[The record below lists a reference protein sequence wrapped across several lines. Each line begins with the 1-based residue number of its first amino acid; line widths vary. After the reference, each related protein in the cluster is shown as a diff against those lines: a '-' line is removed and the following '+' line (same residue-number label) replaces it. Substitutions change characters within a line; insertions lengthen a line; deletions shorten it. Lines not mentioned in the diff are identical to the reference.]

1 MTKES
6 ERHWQQ
12 VYQSKRVDEVSW
24 YQPEARLSLEVI
36 RQVAP
41 DLATPVIDVGGGAST
56 LVDGLLE
63 AGYTDV
69 TVLDIAS
76 AALTTAAQ
84 RLGGRSREV
93 KWMAADV
100 LGTPLAVGAYGI
112 WHDRAVF
119 HFLTSEADRRKY
131 VETVTAAVRP
141 GGFVLVATFAGDGP
155 AKCSGLPVMRY
166 EPEALHREFG
176 GGFKLMDS
184 RRESHTTPMGT
195 QQAFIYCL
203 CRVTK

>member
-1 MTKES
+1 MPTEN

-12 VYQSKRVDEVSW
+12 VYETKKVDEVSW
-24 YQPEARLSLEVI
+24 YQPEARLSLDLI
-36 RQVAP
+36 KQVAP
-41 DLATPVIDVGGGAST
+41 DLATPLIDVGGGAST
-56 LVDGLLE
+56 LVDGLL
-63 AGYTDV
+63 AVGYSDV
-69 TVLDIAS
+69 TVLDIAG
-76 AALTTAAQ
+76 AALTTAAK
-84 RLGGRSREV
+84 RLGDRARAV
-93 KWMAADV
+93 KWMATDV
-100 LGTPLAVGAYGI
+100 LAAPLAAGAYGV

-176 GGFKLMDS
+176 GGFNLMES
-184 RRESHTTPMGT
+184 RRESHQTPMGT
-195 QQAFIYCL
+195 QQSFIYCL
-203 CRVTK
+203 CRVAG

>member
-1 MTKES
+1 MPTEK
-6 ERHWQQ
+6 ERHWQN
-12 VYQSKRVDEVSW
+12 VYETKKVDEVSW

-41 DLATPVIDVGGGAST
+41 TLVTPVIDVGGGAST
-56 LVDGLLE
+56 LVDGLLD
-63 AGYTDV
+63 AGYTDI
-69 TVLDIAS
+69 TVLDIAG

-84 RLGGRSREV
+84 RLGDRAKSV

-100 LGTPLAVGAYGI
+100 LEAPLVAGSYGV

-119 HFLTSEADRRKY
+119 HFLTTEADRRKY
-131 VETVTAAVRP
+131 VEAVTAAVRP

-155 AKCSGLPVMRY
+155 SKCSGLPVMRY
-166 EPEALHREFG
+166 EPDALHREFG
-176 GGFKLMDS
+176 DGFDLMES

-195 QQAFIYCL
+195 QQSFIYCL
-203 CRVTK
+203 CRVGD